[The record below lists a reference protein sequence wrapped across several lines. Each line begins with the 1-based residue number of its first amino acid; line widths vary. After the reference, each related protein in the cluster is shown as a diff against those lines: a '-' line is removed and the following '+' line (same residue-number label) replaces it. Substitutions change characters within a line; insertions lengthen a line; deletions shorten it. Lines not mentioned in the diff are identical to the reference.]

1 MQIDTLGKV
10 FTKIP
15 QIFLGSFKLRYATG
29 EVCSSRK
36 EFKRRKM
43 QPQKHYKT
51 MQTFSIGAI
60 LQKRKAVLDF

>member
-43 QPQKHYKT
+43 QSQKHKT

-60 LQKRKAVLDF
+60 LQKRKAVIDF